1 MELDGR
7 ARRSSRASS
16 TKDAT
21 IEFDKQAAGHVEVVD
36 NTERMLL
43 DRYPLL
49 KDLSQEELD
58 KLNKTVVRK
67 LDWVFLPC
75 VTLMLLMKYDSASP
89 LDWT

>member
-7 ARRSSRASS
+7 TRHSSRASS

-21 IEFDKQAAGHVEVVD
+21 IEFDKQAVGHVEVVD
-36 NTERMLL
+36 HSERVLL

-49 KDLSQEELD
+49 KDLSQEELV
-58 KLNKTVVRK
+58 KLDKTVVKK

-75 VTLMLLMKYDSASP
+75 VTLMLLMK
-89 LDWT
+89 